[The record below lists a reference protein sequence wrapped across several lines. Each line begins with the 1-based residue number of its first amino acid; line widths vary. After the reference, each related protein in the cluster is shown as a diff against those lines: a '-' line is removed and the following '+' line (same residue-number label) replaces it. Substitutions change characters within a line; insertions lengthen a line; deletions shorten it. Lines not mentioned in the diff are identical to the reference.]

1 MLTCK
6 EQVAR
11 SSDYLDDQ
19 LSFREKL
26 MVRHHLMFCPNCR
39 RFMRQMRLMQ
49 ATLKAMPEK
58 PLRSPAARIAV
69 TIPTTSPAALTSGPP
84 ELPGFTAA
92 SNWIRSRIVC
102 TPPGARYW
110 RSVPETTP
118 ALTEGPMP

>member
-19 LSFREKL
+19 LSFREKW

-49 ATLKAMPEK
+49 ATLKALPEK
-58 PLRSPAARIAV
+58 PEEGVDALAERLAAQRRDDSP
-69 TIPTTSPAALTSGPP
+69 
-84 ELPGFTAA
+84 
-92 SNWIRSRIVC
+92 
-102 TPPGARYW
+102 
-110 RSVPETTP
+110 
-118 ALTEGPMP
+118 

>member
-58 PLRSPAARIAV
+58 PQEGIEALAERLATQRRDDSP
-69 TIPTTSPAALTSGPP
+69 
-84 ELPGFTAA
+84 
-92 SNWIRSRIVC
+92 
-102 TPPGARYW
+102 
-110 RSVPETTP
+110 
-118 ALTEGPMP
+118 